1 MEETKMVMT
10 PSTMLPL
17 GTHAPDFSL
26 PDTSGKRVSRD
37 DFKAAP
43 ALLVMFICNHCPFV
57 QHIREELARFGRDYQ
72 EKGAAIVAINAN
84 DVEHYPDDS
93 PAKMAKEAKKFGYT
107 FPYLYDETQE
117 IAKAYRAAC
126 TPDFYLFDGDR
137 RLVYRGE
144 PAQQR
149 LGGDGCGSEKGDG
162 CRPGRETRLP
172 GSGPEHRLQHQ
183 MEGGERAGLLPG
195 LSRPAGLPSGRG
207 R

>member
-137 RLVYRGE
+137 RLVYRGQLD
-144 PAQQR
+144 A
-149 LGGDGCGSEKGDG
+149 
-162 CRPGRETRLP
+162 
-172 GSGPEHRLQHQ
+172 
-183 MEGGERAGLLPG
+183 
-195 LSRPAGLPSGRG
+195 SRPSNGVAVTGADLRRAMDAVLAGRPVSQDQVPSIGCNIKWKG
-207 R
+207 GNAPDYFQG